1 MVRNINERKQSLSI
15 GEGFSCT
22 SNKDENSQDNN
33 QSQSSQQSTTSGAT
47 AGETY
52 NCVYCKHTFKSQ
64 YCYQKHA
71 KRHLIPLS
79 LESSTLADSA
89 SIVEADKDS
98 SGPTTEKLGSKREVK
113 PLDMNVQYYPCKTCG
128 SKFPSYYFV
137 HKHRKMCHAE
147 EEVL

>member
-15 GEGFSCT
+15 AESFSCT

-33 QSQSSQQSTTSGAT
+33 QSQSSQQSMASGAAT
-47 AGETY
+47 GETY

-79 LESSTLADSA
+79 LETNAVPDTV
-89 SIVEADKDS
+89 SIAEGEKNPSVL
-98 SGPTTEKLGSKREVK
+98 TQEKLGSKREVK

-147 EEVL
+147 EEIL